1 MKININDILAVA
13 PSALILYKKKLK
25 QKFCE

>member
-1 MKININDILAVA
+1 MKININYILAVA